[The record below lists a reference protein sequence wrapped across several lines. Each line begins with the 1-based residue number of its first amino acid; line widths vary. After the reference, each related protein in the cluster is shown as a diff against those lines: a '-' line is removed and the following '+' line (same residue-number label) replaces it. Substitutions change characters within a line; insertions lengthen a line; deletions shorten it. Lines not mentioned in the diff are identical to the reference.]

1 VRGIDLFEQQKQTVI
16 EYGRNERQGRQK
28 ACCKKRRGKTPEEEP
43 AITKQ
48 DALQIAQAYLADKG
62 GAFGI
67 SGVSD
72 RVPEELVPFFASDG
86 KLKDVLNDC
95 WIVECSLDPFLVVDG
110 GTMLIGISKKTGD
123 VLYAGILNVA

>member
-1 VRGIDLFEQQKQTVI
+1 MTTKGKEGK
-16 EYGRNERQGRQK
+16 K
-28 ACCKKRRGKTPEEEP
+28 ASPKKTAAKPGKKEP
-43 AITKQ
+43 AITMQ

-86 KLKDVLNDC
+86 KMKDELEGC
-95 WIVECSLDPFLVVDG
+95 WIVECSLDPFLVVHG

-123 VLYAGILNVA
+123 ILYAGILNVA

>member
-1 VRGIDLFEQQKQTVI
+1 MAATKG
-16 EYGRNERQGRQK
+16 K
-28 ACCKKRRGKTPEEEP
+28 ADKKLATKKTAAKPRKREP
-43 AITKQ
+43 AITMQ

-72 RVPEELVPFFASDG
+72 RVPDELVPFFASDS
-86 KLKDVLNDC
+86 KRKDVMNDC

-110 GTMLIGISKKTGD
+110 GTMLIVISKTTGD
-123 VLYAGILNVA
+123 ILYAGILNMA